1 MKPASLNIC
10 TETPC
15 SKQDQLLDQCG
26 NLMSR
31 VRERQLTCYIWK
43 NRGAK

>member
-1 MKPASLNIC
+1 
-10 TETPC
+10 
-15 SKQDQLLDQCG
+15 
-26 NLMSR
+26 MSR